1 MRPWIRSS
9 PGLFAPSRSGSWGHA
24 GPMLRGL
31 LAKTARLKLFGKSP
45 AGIYLR
51 LNKRLWDSI
60 PIGVRNFYPIRA
72 YGTWLHGLVHL
83 TATRRQYF
91 GTFFLRNRPA
101 LELMRRI
108 ADDKARG
115 STLRIA
121 VLACSIGAEVYS
133 ILWTIRSAR
142 PDLKVLLC
150 AVDISE
156 EILVFAEKGVYASSA
171 SELVGSSIFERLTT
185 DEMEQMFDW
194 EGQEARVK
202 PWLREG
208 ITWRLGDASSPEL
221 IHALG
226 RQDIVVA
233 NNFLCH
239 MEPPAAEGC
248 LRNIAGLVDRE
259 GHLFVS
265 GIDLEIRTKV
275 ARELRWRPVS
285 ELLEQIHDG
294 DSSVRDDWP
303 WCCWSLEPLDH
314 GIPDWQLRYAAVF
327 QILVQ
332 LIQP

>member
-1 MRPWIRSS
+1 MWPWIRIS
-9 PGLFAPSRSGSWGHA
+9 PELFAPSRSGSSGRA
-24 GPMLRGL
+24 GPTLRGL

-51 LNKRLWDSI
+51 LNKWLWDSI
-60 PIGVRNFYPIRA
+60 PVGVRNFYPIRA
-72 YGTWLHGLVHL
+72 YETWLHGLVNL

-91 GTFFLRNRPA
+91 GTFFFRNRPA

-108 ADDKARG
+108 ADDKANG
-115 STLRIA
+115 STLRIT

-142 PDLKVLLC
+142 PDLKVQLC
-150 AVDISE
+150 AVDISK
-156 EILVFAEKGVYASSA
+156 EILKFAENGVFTSSA

-202 PWLREG
+202 PWLRDG

-239 MEPPAAEGC
+239 MEPPAAENC

-259 GHLFVS
+259 GYLLVS
-265 GIDLEIRTKV
+265 GVDLEVRAKV
-275 ARELRWRPVS
+275 AHELGWRPIP

-294 DSSVRDDWP
+294 DPSLRRDWP
-303 WCCWSLEPLDH
+303 WWWWGLEPLNH
-314 GIPDWQLRYAAVF
+314 RRHDWRMRYAAVF
-327 QILVQ
+327 QVNTSN
-332 LIQP
+332 